1 MGWTSYFATHYKN
14 GKIDKKAE
22 LDEEFSSR
30 NQKILKSQMVG
41 STYFAAIQNES
52 TKETW
57 AAIILTRMQNGEFF
71 YKDMDE
77 TVGPY
82 NYNCP
87 KAILKLLS
95 PTKNKLAN
103 EWREKCYEYHK
114 QQAEKKNAFSYRK
127 AAKGTKILWKT
138 PFDLKSGKNKGD
150 EILLEKRW
158 ADGIK
163 GYFSDGR
170 YKYGYRL
177 LESGSCTIA

>member
-22 LDEEFSSR
+22 LDEMFSR

-41 STYFAAIQNES
+41 STYFAAVQDES

-57 AAIILTRMQNGEFF
+57 AAIILTQMQNGEFF

-95 PTKNKLAN
+95 PTENKLAN

-138 PFDLKSGKNKGD
+138 PVDLENGKNKGD
-150 EILLEKRW
+150 EIMLEKRW
-158 ADGIK
+158 ADGVH
-163 GYFSDGR
+163 GYFSDGI
-170 YKYGYRL
+170 YKYNYRL
-177 LESGSCTIA
+177 LESGSCTLA

>member
-14 GKIDKKAE
+14 GKLDKKAE
-22 LDEEFSSR
+22 LDEEFSSH

-41 STYFAAIQNES
+41 STYFAAIQNEF

-57 AAIILTRMQNGEFF
+57 AAIILTRTQNGEFF

-87 KAILKLLS
+87 KAILKVLS
-95 PTKNKLAN
+95 PTENKLAN

-127 AAKGTKILWKT
+127 AAKGTKIWWKT
-138 PFDLKSGKNKGD
+138 PVDLRNGKNKGD
-150 EILLEKRW
+150 EIMLEKRW

-163 GYFSDGR
+163 GYFSDGCYR
-170 YKYGYRL
+170 YGYRL
-177 LESGSCTIA
+177 LESGSCILA

>member
-1 MGWTSYFATHYKN
+1 MTAEEAWEIAKNLFADYS
-14 GKIDKKAE
+14 KAE
-22 LDEEFSSR
+22 LDEMFSR

-41 STYFAAIQNES
+41 STYFAAVQDES

-57 AAIILTRMQNGEFF
+57 AAIILTQTQNGEFF

-87 KAILKLLS
+87 ESILKLLS
-95 PTKNKLAN
+95 PTENKLAN

-138 PFDLKSGKNKGD
+138 PVDLENGKNKGD

-158 ADGIK
+158 ADGVQ
-163 GYFSDGR
+163 GYFSDGI
-170 YKYGYRL
+170 YKYNYRL
-177 LESGSCTIA
+177 LESGSCTLA

>member
-14 GKIDKKAE
+14 GKIDKKVE
-22 LDEEFSSR
+22 LDEMFSR

-41 STYFAAIQNES
+41 STYFAAVQDES

-57 AAIILTRMQNGEFF
+57 VTIVLTQMQNGEFF

-87 KAILKLLS
+87 ESILKLLS
-95 PTKNKLAN
+95 PTENKLAN

-127 AAKGTKILWKT
+127 AAKGTKILWRT
-138 PFDLKSGKNKGD
+138 PVDLENGKNKGD

-158 ADGIK
+158 ADGVH
-163 GYFSDGR
+163 GYFSDGI
-170 YKYGYRL
+170 YKYNYRL